1 MNTDDE
7 RRDDASPQDQD
18 PEWEHWEEDEEEE
31 PSTRRLGRSI
41 PGWLPIAVIAVL
53 VVLGG
58 LWWGLTSGSPA
69 PPPTA
74 TRPRVVSTLP
84 AATSTAV
91 VKMPVVQQGGTGVT
105 PAAATTA
112 VVPPAPPAGAIAVG
126 KQVKVTGTGTE
137 GISLRFGG
145 GLNYARAATLP
156 EGTVLTVLDKPANL
170 NEPYPVKQ
178 DGFVWWR
185 VQTANGTIGWVA
197 ENWLRVVTP

>member
-7 RRDDASPQDQD
+7 RRDDTSPQDQD
-18 PEWEHWEEDEEEE
+18 PDWEHWEDDEEEG
-31 PSTRRLGRSI
+31 PRARRLGRSI

-91 VKMPVVQQGGTGVT
+91 VKMPVVQQGSTGTT

-112 VVPPAPPAGAIAVG
+112 VVPPAPPTGAIAVG
-126 KQVKVTGTGTE
+126 KQVKVTGSGDYGSCASRST
-137 GISLRFGG
+137 
-145 GLNYARAATLP
+145 
-156 EGTVLTVLDKPANL
+156 
-170 NEPYPVKQ
+170 
-178 DGFVWWR
+178 DGSHR
-185 VQTANGTIGWVA
+185 S
-197 ENWLRVVTP
+197 R